1 MLRWILK
8 RKTKKNLMADGNKNI
23 RREFFCYLFAK
34 FMKKTCIVEAS
45 LMNKSREISV
55 IVS

>member
-1 MLRWILK
+1 
-8 RKTKKNLMADGNKNI
+8 MADGNKNI